1 MHVYW
6 QSTAT
11 PRRVLADGQ
20 TRTIHNPGDTVA
32 VVEAHYAPYVK
43 VLRERTRCIIESSE
57 RIEKPLPIAQFL
69 HTRQRSRAAC
79 NEKYDS

>member
-20 TRTIHNPGDTVA
+20 TRGDTVA